1 MVGKKLKKNN
11 PKIDLNILYTKEKTF
26 PAYISNHNSTRQKI
40 ILLMVPNRE
49 KEVWHYLA
57 VKKLSTLLK
66 GLTSKY
72 HGDFYCF
79 NCLHSFRTEN

>member
-57 VKKLSTLLK
+57 VKELSTLLK

-72 HGDFYCF
+72 HGDFYCL

>member
-49 KEVWHYLA
+49 KEV
-57 VKKLSTLLK
+57 
-66 GLTSKY
+66 
-72 HGDFYCF
+72 
-79 NCLHSFRTEN
+79 